1 MWKTSVTTTQPGEV
15 HLHSEALHCQVDC
28 GCTHCVPLEQ
38 AIGLHVA
45 QERGKRVAHAE
56 EWSDRE
62 SLAFCHTGVL
72 LSDIYMWE
80 SEGGSQ
86 G

>member
-1 MWKTSVTTTQPGEV
+1 MSSG
-15 HLHSEALHCQVDC
+15 A
-28 GCTHCVPLEQ
+28 G
-38 AIGLHVA
+38 IGLHVA
-45 QERGKRVAHAE
+45 QEKVRQVAHVE
-56 EWSDRE
+56 EWSDQE

-80 SEGGSQ
+80 SGWSEGGSQ

>member
-1 MWKTSVTTTQPGEV
+1 MR
-15 HLHSEALHCQVDC
+15 SEALHCQVDSLAAHTAC
-28 GCTHCVPLEQ
+28 LLEQ

-45 QERGKRVAHAE
+45 QERGKQVAHAE
-56 EWSDRE
+56 EWSDWE

-80 SEGGSQ
+80 SGWSEGGSQ